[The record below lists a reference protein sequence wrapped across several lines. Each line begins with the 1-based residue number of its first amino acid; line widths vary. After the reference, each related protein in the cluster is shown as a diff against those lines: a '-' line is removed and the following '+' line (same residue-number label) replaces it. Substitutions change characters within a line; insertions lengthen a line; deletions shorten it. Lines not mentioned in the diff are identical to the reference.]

1 MTHRTIQRVHFP
13 ATGPFAA
20 HAPMLTHLAGPS
32 TIAIPT
38 GHVNITG
45 YYTCTTENVVY
56 CLTCVPID
64 RVHWG
69 DWTQDG
75 IPFQGT
81 PQGCDQRQDDLPVP
95 AHCNRPDHSLQDM
108 KVAVLKADL
117 VIYLQTQNSGYKW
130 TKPRLRL

>member
-20 HAPMLTHLAGPS
+20 HAPMLTHLAQLQHPRGMLTSQVTTP
-32 TIAIPT
+32 
-38 GHVNITG
+38 
-45 YYTCTTENVVY
+45 CTTKNKVY
-56 CLTCVPID
+56 CLTCVSID

-75 IPFQGT
+75 IQFQGT

-95 AHCNRPDHSLQDM
+95 AHFNRPDHSLQDM